1 MPNKKILLAVKSKAI
16 EPLGTMYLSSM
27 VKKSGWDCRICTFT
41 DLTNWEYVSAYM
53 PTVVGYSCMTGAQDL
68 VRAIN
73 HELIRQ
79 FKHIS
84 IVGGPHPTFTPQ
96 DFPVDEFDF
105 VVQGEAEQW
114 MADFLRHEEC
124 LNYSDINSL
133 PWPDRTDFPNMP
145 IRDFI
150 ASRGCPWSHCKY
162 CYNDKFN
169 KMFPGLAKVRVRSVQ
184 DVVREVEYVNPK
196 FAYFQ
201 DSCFGISIKWL
212 REFSAQFS
220 KLNIPFH
227 AHFRPQ
233 QITEERVHLLK
244 DANCASLRMA
254 IESASPRLRTMIGR
268 QEMDNQEL
276 IQAAGL
282 LKQYKLPFMLQ
293 SILGLPT
300 ATIEDDLATLEL
312 NIECGANYAWSSIF
326 SPFPGTELGDL
337 CKEKGW
343 YTGDYSD
350 ITDCFFDKSVLN
362 FDEEYKEQTYYLQKA
377 FALCVEAQEMPK
389 SKELSVGE
397 FPKLIHRLTRKIGDK
412 RLYKGII

>member
-1 MPNKKILLAVKSKAI
+1 MSNKKILLAVKSKTI
-16 EPLGTMYLSSM
+16 EPLGIM
-27 VKKSGWDCRICTFT
+27 
-41 DLTNWEYVSAYM
+41 YVSKIFKRAGWETFITTFKEVLSLTRIIQ
-53 PTVVGYSCMTGAQDL
+53 PEIVGFSCMTGDQSIVNGL
-68 VRAIN
+68 AI
-73 HELIRQ
+73 HIQKEQEKTIR
-79 FKHIS
+79 
-84 IVGGPHPTFTPQ
+84 IVGGPHATFNPE
-96 DFPVDEFDF
+96 DFYTTFDYIF
-105 VVQGEAEQW
+105 KGEAETEVSNFIDIPQ
-114 MADFLRHEEC
+114 
-124 LNYSDINSL
+124 NYSDINTI
-133 PWPDRTDFPNMP
+133 PWPDRSDFPNMP

-169 KMFPGLAKVRVRSVQ
+169 KMFPELAKVRVRSVQ
-184 DVVREVEYVNPK
+184 DVVAEVGHVNPK

-201 DSCFGISIKWL
+201 DSCFGISTKWL

-220 KLNIPFH
+220 RLNVPFH

-233 QITEERVHLLK
+233 QLTEERVQLLK
-244 DANCASLRMA
+244 EANCASLRMA

-282 LKQYKLPFMLQ
+282 LKQYKIPFMLQ

-312 NIECGANYAWSSIF
+312 NIECGTNYAWSSIF

-337 CKEKGW
+337 CKERGW

-362 FDEEYKEQTYYLQKA
+362 FAEEYKEQTYYLQKV
-377 FALCVEAQEMPK
+377 FALCTKAQEMPK
-389 SKELSVGE
+389 IEELRAE
-397 FPKLIHRLTRKIGDK
+397 KFPKLVHRIMRKIGDK
-412 RLYKGII
+412 RLYKGVV